1 MLALNTIKAARKRLG
16 KAARKRLGIAAR
28 KRLGAISVLAWSGL
42 ESACRQILS
51 LLFFFATVRFMAPT
65 DLGIF
70 ALGVA
75 LTGIIAIV
83 IDEPIGEALVQ
94 QHTATITDWDTGYSL
109 NIALAVLC
117 LGVALLG
124 SQVLAGLLNEPS
136 LQFVVPA
143 LAFSSVV
150 GAVGNIHKA
159 FLSRA
164 LRFRAIA
171 QTALAGQLFGGA
183 VGLGVAACGFGYWAL
198 VANVMAAAMVTS
210 IVYRIITPWRP
221 SLRIDPAFIRAR
233 GSYIGYSIAIRT
245 LYLVRDQSLFVVAG
259 LVGSL
264 ATVGYLSLA
273 MRVARTFG
281 QLFED
286 ITSRPLISLIS
297 RQQNDL
303 SRFSAVLM
311 TTLQMVGLL
320 AFPCFVGLA
329 ALGTPLIAT
338 LIGPQWAPAG
348 HFLPWICAGLG
359 GWLLLH
365 IVASALRARGLARVA
380 LCLTAPTIILDA
392 AIFASAFL
400 VGLDWALIAWTAR
413 AVLSLPVLM
422 YATSSRLGVSGRVL
436 LQIWAAPALASMVML
451 LGLHWLPGIQP
462 RNGGPLGLAT
472 SIVAAAALYAIAWLV
487 IAAGSSRSR
496 ALLKPAGDD

>member
-1 MLALNTIKAARKRLG
+1 MPVLNTIKAPPRRF
-16 KAARKRLGIAAR
+16 
-28 KRLGAISVLAWSGL
+28 GAISVLAWSGL

-51 LLFFFATVRFMAPT
+51 LLFFFATVRFITPA

-75 LTGIIAIV
+75 LTGIVAIV
-83 IDEPIGEALVQ
+83 IDKPIGEALVQ

-117 LGVALLG
+117 LCIAVLG
-124 SQVLAGLLNEPS
+124 SQVLAALLDEPR
-136 LQFVVPA
+136 LRFIVPA

-150 GAVGNIHKA
+150 GAFGNIHKA
-159 FLSRA
+159 FLSRS
-164 LRFRAIA
+164 LKFRAIA

-183 VGLGVAACGFGYWAL
+183 VSLGLAACGFGYWAL
-198 VANVMAAAMVTS
+198 VANVVAAAMATS

-221 SLRIDPAFIRAR
+221 RLRIDPGFIRAR

-259 LVGSL
+259 SVGNL

-273 MRVARTFG
+273 MRVARAFG
-281 QLFED
+281 QLFEE

-297 RQQNDL
+297 RQQDDL
-303 SRFSAVLM
+303 SRFSVVLM
-311 TTLQMVGLL
+311 TILQMVGLL

-329 ALGTPLIAT
+329 GVGTSLIAT

-348 HFLPWICAGLG
+348 HFLPWICAGLA

-365 IVASALRARGLARVA
+365 IVSSALRARGLAHVA

-392 AIFASAFL
+392 TIFASAIL
-400 VGLDWALIAWTAR
+400 VGLDWALIAWTVR
-413 AVLSLPVLM
+413 AALGVPVLAYVM
-422 YATSSRLGVSGRVL
+422 SSRLGVSGRAL

-451 LGLHWLPGIQP
+451 LGLHWLLGSQP
-462 RNGGPLGLAT
+462 LNGGKLSLAT
-472 SIVAAAALYAIAWLV
+472 SIAAAAALYAIAWLV
-487 IAAGSSRSR
+487 ISAGSSRR
-496 ALLKPAGDD
+496 KALLKPAGDD

>member
-1 MLALNTIKAARKRLG
+1 MLSVNTTQAAP
-16 KAARKRLGIAAR
+16 

-42 ESACRQILS
+42 ESGCRQILS
-51 LLFFFATVRFMAPT
+51 LLFFFATVRFITPA

-75 LTGIIAIV
+75 LNGIVAIV

-117 LGVALLG
+117 LCVAVLG

-136 LQFVVPA
+136 LRFVVPA
-143 LAFSSVV
+143 LALSSVV

-159 FLSRA
+159 YLSRS

-183 VGLGVAACGFGYWAL
+183 ISLGLAASGFGYWAL
-198 VANVMAAAMVTS
+198 VANVMAAAMATS

-221 SLRIDPAFIRAR
+221 SLRIDPGFIRAR
-233 GSYIGYSIAIRT
+233 GSYIGYSMAIRT

-259 LVGSL
+259 SVGSL

-273 MRVARTFG
+273 MRVARALG
-281 QLFED
+281 QFFEE

-297 RQQNDL
+297 RHQNDL
-303 SRFSAVLM
+303 SHFRAVLVKI
-311 TTLQMVGLL
+311 LHLVGLL

-329 ALGTPLIAT
+329 GLGTPLIAT
-338 LIGPQWAPAG
+338 LIGPHWAPAG
-348 HFLPWICAGLG
+348 HFLPWICAGTG

-365 IVASALRARGLARVA
+365 IIAASLRARGLGREA
-380 LCLTAPTIILDA
+380 LCLTAPIIIIDT
-392 AIFASAFL
+392 AIFASASL

-413 AVLSLPVLM
+413 AALSLPVLT
-422 YATSSRLGVSGRVL
+422 YAMSSRLGVSGRVL
-436 LQIWAAPALASMVML
+436 LQVWAAPALASMVML
-451 LGLHWLPGIQP
+451 LGLHWLPGSQTLT
-462 RNGGPLGLAT
+462 GGGGAQSLAAC
-472 SIVAAAALYAIAWLV
+472 IVAAAALYAIAWLV
-487 IAAGSSRSR
+487 LSAGSLRGKS
-496 ALLKPAGDD
+496 LLKPAGDE